1 MDRTALHENFFPRA
15 KQLHSAGFTTM
26 EKIAKARPTEL
37 SAKIEHLS
45 LKAAM
50 AIIQVTTLDNLKQLN
65 HIKFLRVPN

>member
-50 AIIQVTTLDNLKQLN
+50 AIIQVTLDNLKQLN